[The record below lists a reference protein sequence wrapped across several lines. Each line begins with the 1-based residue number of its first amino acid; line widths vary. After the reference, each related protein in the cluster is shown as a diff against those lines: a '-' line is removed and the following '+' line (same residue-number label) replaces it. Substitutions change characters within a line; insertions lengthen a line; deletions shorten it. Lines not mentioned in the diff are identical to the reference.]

1 MAVTKLLAGLL
12 LPCAWASLRVADV
25 NLKTRRL
32 AEPRPSTITGCP
44 ADYKDCGQCRC
55 VPPTVCSKCPAETAS
70 KPVAAPSADPSGD
83 SHNEPV
89 PSAIIGC
96 PRGFVDCGSCQ
107 CVPRSSCQYCGGS
120 RPPFPPSGGSEPQPS
135 ETPGCPASYVDC
147 GTCRCVP
154 ESTCQWCPGSGTG
167 VPGPIE
173 TVPTRPSDVIGC
185 PASYV
190 DCGTCR
196 CVPESTCQ
204 WCPGAETAT
213 TEEPDFDNETN
224 VTDTTETT
232 TMGWHIVSR
241 PSEVP
246 LCPRGYVDCGTCR
259 CVPESSCQWCPGAWV
274 PGVPSPT
281 PETPTPV
288 PRPVPT
294 PTPTPVPSP
303 APRPS
308 EVPFCPRNYKDCGWC
323 LCVPESTC
331 QWCGGEQS
339 ELPVPRPAPP
349 SPAPAPRPSTI
360 IGCPAGY
367 FDCGTCMCVPR
378 SSCQWCPGASPN
390 FVQNHTDGTD
400 SRDGPYGPLRV

>member
-83 SHNEPV
+83 SDNEPV

-241 PSEVP
+241 PSE
-246 LCPRGYVDCGTCR
+246 
-259 CVPESSCQWCPGAWV
+259 
-274 PGVPSPT
+274 
-281 PETPTPV
+281 
-288 PRPVPT
+288 
-294 PTPTPVPSP
+294 
-303 APRPS
+303 
-308 EVPFCPRNYKDCGWC
+308 
-323 LCVPESTC
+323 
-331 QWCGGEQS
+331 
-339 ELPVPRPAPP
+339 
-349 SPAPAPRPSTI
+349 
-360 IGCPAGY
+360 
-367 FDCGTCMCVPR
+367 
-378 SSCQWCPGASPN
+378 
-390 FVQNHTDGTD
+390 
-400 SRDGPYGPLRV
+400 